1 MNACS
6 CFRFLAAL
14 HVLMLGC
21 ITGQAQT
28 GPTITGFLVNGVASN
43 TGPVGASLTI
53 QGSGFGATQGFSTA
67 TLNGIAVAGN
77 GVKPTS
83 WSNTAIVVVIPKTA
97 SSGPVVVKV
106 AGKSSNAMN
115 FNVGAVITG
124 VSPGTALVGSSVTI
138 SGQGFGTSGGT
149 VTFNGTT
156 ATTSSWT
163 DASIVAQVPNGATA
177 GPIVVSV
184 GGQASNGMAFTPT
197 PQITGLSPNNGLS
210 GATVTITGNS
220 FGPTQ
225 AIGSST
231 VTFNGVAATT
241 SGWNNT
247 SITVTAP
254 GGALTGPVVVTV
266 NGV

>member
-163 DASIVAQVPNGATA
+163 DASITVTAPSGALTGLVVATVNGVGSAGQV
-177 GPIVVSV
+177 
-184 GGQASNGMAFTPT
+184 FTYT
-197 PQITGLSPNNGLS
+197 PQITGLNPN
-210 GATVTITGNS
+210 
-220 FGPTQ
+220 P
-225 AIGSST
+225 
-231 VTFNGVAATT
+231 
-241 SGWNNT
+241 
-247 SITVTAP
+247 
-254 GGALTGPVVVTV
+254 ALADT
-266 NGV
+266 